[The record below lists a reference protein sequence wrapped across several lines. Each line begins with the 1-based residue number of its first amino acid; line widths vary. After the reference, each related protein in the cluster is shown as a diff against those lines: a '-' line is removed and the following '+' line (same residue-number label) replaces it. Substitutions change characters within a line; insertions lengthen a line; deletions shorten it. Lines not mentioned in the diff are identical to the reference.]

1 MSALTTVL
9 LTAMTV
15 AGIDGPV
22 DHTNIATGGGQAAVA
37 LLHVVAAQAL
47 APPTAA
53 RIITIPNAASCTNAV
68 QRIHQNVMS

>member
-15 AGIDGPV
+15 AGIHGPA

-37 LLHVVAAQAL
+37 LLHVVVAQ

-53 RIITIPNAASCTNAV
+53 RITKQNAALYTNAV
-68 QRIHQNVMS
+68 QRIHRTNVS